1 MLNDP
6 PINNLLN
13 ATNTVLTSAIN
24 KGLIDNMPEQETLR
38 RLKSDVFVF
47 SACKIHIEL
56 KEVSTMLTGEDGKIK
71 PWQKFKDQVM
81 SVHKKYNENYL
92 QSEYIFATSSAEMA
106 ARWQQFEKEGDRY
119 NLQYRTAQDDR
130 VRDSHAAMAG
140 ITLPVDDPFWN
151 SYFPPNGWR
160 CRCTVVQVSK
170 GKYKESNPEEA
181 LKKAEVATTDID
193 SKGRNRG
200 EMFRYNPGKQQVI
213 FPPNHP
219 YYKIKQG
226 IASVITSMADDHS
239 EAVVATKRSELKIWA
254 KENLTGRKISHSFEN
269 IQYPVSFSVTG
280 IKEYLNQPHKHYAQ
294 KNRSLK
300 NIESLIKSA
309 KYHNSIKDIKGKPF
323 VYHYLETKIS
333 GEPSFI
339 VIRED
344 TLKKTAVLYSN
355 VDQLRQKK

>member
-24 KGLIDNMPEQETLR
+24 KGLIDNIPEQETLR

-181 LKKAEVATTDID
+181 LKKADVATTDID

-219 YYKIKQG
+219 YFKIKQG
-226 IASVITSMADDHS
+226 IASILNSIAESQSEEVIANQ
-239 EAVVATKRSELKIWA
+239 RSELKNWSRDH
-254 KENLTGRKISHSFEN
+254 LVGSTISHPFKE
-269 IQYPVSFSVTG
+269 IPAQITFSVKG
-280 IKEYLNQPHKHYAQ
+280 IKEYLNQPHKNYGA
-294 KNRSLK
+294 KNRALK
-300 NIESLIKSA
+300 NIESLIKNA
-309 KYHNSIKDIKGKPF
+309 KYIHSVEDKKGRGYSF
-323 VYHYLETKIS
+323 HYLKTSIQ
-333 GEPSFI
+333 GEPSYI
-339 VIRED
+339 VLRD
-344 TLKKTAVLYSN
+344 DKKEKTVIVYSM
-355 VDQLRQKK
+355 VDSIK